1 MHRSRRLYSGSHDV
15 PQHFIHLAVANGL
28 PHQDSKGRAPSI
40 YQAVEHLESEGV
52 ITKKMRPWA
61 DRIKDRGN
69 EANHVLGT
77 YSVDEVMDV
86 ATFTRQLLQLAYEL
100 PALMDTGGADDTT
113 IPNHQV

>member
-1 MHRSRRLYSGSHDV
+1 MMCRKILFHV
-15 PQHFIHLAVANGL
+15 AVANGL
-28 PHQDSKGRAPSI
+28 SHQDSKGRAPSF

-86 ATFTRQLLQLAYEL
+86 ATFTRQLLKLAYEL
-100 PALMDTGGADDTT
+100 PALMDTGCADDT
-113 IPNHQV
+113 IMPNHQT